1 MIFPSALNYPEECES
16 LSAER
21 FGSATDPG
29 EPTGYARPYDHNGFK
44 NPWHLAHGRVPGPG
58 DPVGR
63 RYPDD
68 RIGGRGSTGLH
79 GAQRPGRDHLGGTP
93 LGERTLRYPRL
104 PANAPR
110 PRTSSRARDTGKIP
124 VVQHSTPKKPLSGP
138 KTALSAAQPG
148 PPSTKHGFRDTAH
161 SHHPFSPTHPC
172 RCSRFVH
179 HRKHRQPASRTY
191 PPSSEN

>member
-79 GAQRPGRDHLGGTP
+79 GAQRPGRDHLGRTS
-93 LGERTLRYPRL
+93 LGEHTFRHPHL
-104 PANAPR
+104 PARTPR
-110 PRTSSRARDTGKIP
+110 PRTTGAAVTRSSRKMQRSGRDVP
-124 VVQHSTPKKPLSGP
+124 PL
-138 KTALSAAQPG
+138 
-148 PPSTKHGFRDTAH
+148 PSVA
-161 SHHPFSPTHPC
+161 P
-172 RCSRFVH
+172 
-179 HRKHRQPASRTY
+179 QSRTVVHVVAS
-191 PPSSEN
+191 PRRCGGSG

>member
-29 EPTGYARPYDHNGFK
+29 EPAGYARPYDHNGFK

-58 DPVGR
+58 DSAGR

-79 GAQRPGRDHLGGTP
+79 GAQRPGR
-93 LGERTLRYPRL
+93 
-104 PANAPR
+104 
-110 PRTSSRARDTGKIP
+110 
-124 VVQHSTPKKPLSGP
+124 
-138 KTALSAAQPG
+138 
-148 PPSTKHGFRDTAH
+148 
-161 SHHPFSPTHPC
+161 
-172 RCSRFVH
+172 
-179 HRKHRQPASRTY
+179 
-191 PPSSEN
+191 